1 MEFTSLFPFCGIGG
15 GALGFLGATA
25 KLFGVEARFR
35 VLGGIDFDADACVDF
50 EHLTESPAWC
60 ADVMAIEPAE
70 LRRRYGDTAPD
81 VVFLSPPCKGASALL
96 SAAKAKTEKYQA
108 MNGLAVAWLRVMLA
122 AWPAGPRLILL
133 ENVPRLK
140 TRAPAML
147 REARRLL
154 RSAGYVF
161 SDGYHD
167 CGEIGGLAQ
176 HRRRY
181 LLVAR
186 HARRCP
192 PLLYQPPTLRVRAC
206 GEVLGGLPV
215 PATEAARRFGRLHE
229 LPRISWLNW
238 VRLALI
244 PPGGDWRD
252 LPGVLLEGQERREL
266 HKRHEV
272 VDWEAPTGVVTG
284 SGSNAVAAVA
294 DPRVDWHGGVLGV
307 REWDGP
313 VGAVCGESA
322 PSNGAFAVAD
332 PRLFCEPRPGA
343 YGVASWEEAA
353 RAVTGAL
360 QVDNGQ
366 AAVADPRVKSAYDAG
381 YAVLSWEQAART
393 IAGTSAV
400 GCGAYAVADPRT
412 GEARLTK
419 HNLMR
424 VEDWD
429 EPAHT
434 VIGATRPGS
443 GAPSVADP
451 RKPPPFIPVVIAK
464 DGTWHRPL
472 TTLELAALQG
482 FPSEVRGA
490 PLELAGRSQSGWRE
504 RIGNAVPP
512 PAAQAIAT
520 RMLVALVDA
529 ELGEWSL
536 QGNGSVWVEGVVR

>member
-1 MEFTSLFPFCGIGG
+1 MMEFTALFPFGGLGG
-15 GALGFLGATA
+15 GVLGFLGARA
-25 KLFGVEARFR
+25 KIFGVEAQFR
-35 VLGGIDFDADACVDF
+35 ILGGIDFDADACSDF
-50 EHLTESPAWC
+50 EYLTEAPAWC
-60 ADVMAIEPAE
+60 ADIEAIEPAE

-96 SAAKAKTEKYQA
+96 SAAKAATAKYQA
-108 MNGLAVAWLRVMLA
+108 MNGLALAWLRVMLA
-122 AWPAGPRLILL
+122 AWPEGPRLVLL

-140 TRAPAML
+140 NRAPAML
-147 REARRLL
+147 REARKLL
-154 RSAGYVF
+154 RGAGYVL

-167 CGEIGGLAQ
+167 CGELGGLAQ

-186 HARRCP
+186 HAQRCP

-206 GEVLGGLPV
+206 GEVLGELPI
-215 PATEAARRFGRLHE
+215 PASPEADRFGRLHE
-229 LPRISWLNW
+229 LPKISGLNW
-238 VRLALI
+238 LRLSLI

-252 LPGVLLEGQERREL
+252 LPGVLLEDQARREV

-272 VDWEAPTGVVTG
+272 ANWEAPTGVVTG

-294 DPRVDWHGGVLGV
+294 DPRVDWHKGVLGV
-307 REWDGP
+307 RGWDEST
-313 VGAVCGESA
+313 GAVCGESM

-332 PRLFCEPRPGA
+332 PRVR
-343 YGVASWEEAA
+343 
-353 RAVTGAL
+353 
-360 QVDNGQ
+360 
-366 AAVADPRVKSAYDAG
+366 SAYDAG

-412 GEARLTK
+412 GEAKSTK

-424 VEDWD
+424 VEAWG

-443 GAPSVADP
+443 GAPSIADP
-451 RKPPPFIPVVIAK
+451 RKPPPFIPVIIAR

-482 FPSEVRGA
+482 FPSEVRGR

-520 RMLVALVDA
+520 RMLVALGEA
-529 ELGEWSL
+529 ELGGWSMSS
-536 QGNGSVWVEGVVR
+536 GAVWVSPEEVL